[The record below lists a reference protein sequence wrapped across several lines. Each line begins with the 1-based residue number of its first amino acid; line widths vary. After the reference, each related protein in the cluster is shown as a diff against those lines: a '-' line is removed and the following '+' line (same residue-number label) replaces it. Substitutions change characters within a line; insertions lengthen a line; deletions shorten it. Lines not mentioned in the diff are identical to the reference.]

1 MSKNFYDVLGIQK
14 DASEGDIRKAYK
26 KLAIKYHPD
35 KGGDEE
41 KFKEISEAY
50 SVLSDSQ
57 KRQNYDRFGTVDNNG
72 MNMNDFQDI
81 FSNMFG
87 GFNHGPFG
95 NIFGG
100 KPKAVKTKEIKLYV
114 TLEEVFQ
121 GKCIPYRL
129 LKKSWKFGT
138 KCKYCEGKGRTV
150 EMMQMGPMITQNVR
164 ECVHCQGL
172 GEIYEEN
179 KAIIEEKIIDIPLPK
194 GIHNQQRLAIRG
206 EGDQYGSE
214 KAGDVI
220 VTILHKPHFI
230 FETSKDNPNDL
241 IYKCSLPF
249 EKFLFGFEKKIKH
262 LDGNYL
268 EIVACKCPFENIEG
282 NMNKI
287 LHGKGM
293 SYRGQTGNLIIQF
306 SISLPKPKIMSEI
319 QSKYNIEKPVFIGEN
334 ENRVYIAK

>member
-57 KRQNYDRFGTVDNNG
+57 KRQNYDRFGTVDNND

-114 TLEEVFQ
+114 TLE
-121 GKCIPYRL
+121 
-129 LKKSWKFGT
+129 
-138 KCKYCEGKGRTV
+138 
-150 EMMQMGPMITQNVR
+150 
-164 ECVHCQGL
+164 
-172 GEIYEEN
+172 
-179 KAIIEEKIIDIPLPK
+179 
-194 GIHNQQRLAIRG
+194 
-206 EGDQYGSE
+206 
-214 KAGDVI
+214 
-220 VTILHKPHFI
+220 
-230 FETSKDNPNDL
+230 
-241 IYKCSLPF
+241 
-249 EKFLFGFEKKIKH
+249 
-262 LDGNYL
+262 
-268 EIVACKCPFENIEG
+268 
-282 NMNKI
+282 
-287 LHGKGM
+287 
-293 SYRGQTGNLIIQF
+293 
-306 SISLPKPKIMSEI
+306 
-319 QSKYNIEKPVFIGEN
+319 
-334 ENRVYIAK
+334 